1 MKLLLAGVLFG
12 VVAWCQQTGRVAPP
26 SADNP
31 EFSLFRMP
39 DLAKPSAQ
47 ALAEADL
54 EARQQAQLD
63 KTRLHMDAEIRRR
76 RFVRLGICFAVLA
89 MMGILGPALARQ
101 AKALA
106 AKVVALPGSEA
117 WRELQTVDLC
127 GHGGGGGSTWRAK
140 TYRASW
146 LDRVLVSVRQNGW
159 TRCLRTSSKV
169 PSWRVS
175 WSPRSSWTEC
185 RGTWFRSRL
194 RQDPGL
200 FRRTPQIAART
211 SPSGIAV
218 PGPRRA
224 PPVGR
229 AWKAK

>member
-26 SADNP
+26 GADNP

-146 LDRVLVSVRQNGW
+146 LDRVLVSGAAKW
-159 TRCLRTSSKV
+159 LDKV
-169 PSWRVS
+169 PAYEFKGPKLEGFLESAKFLDR
-175 WSPRSSWTEC
+175 
-185 RGTWFRSRL
+185 
-194 RQDPGL
+194 
-200 FRRTPQIAART
+200 
-211 SPSGIAV
+211 V
-218 PGPRRA
+218 PGYLVPE
-224 PPVGR
+224 
-229 AWKAK
+229 